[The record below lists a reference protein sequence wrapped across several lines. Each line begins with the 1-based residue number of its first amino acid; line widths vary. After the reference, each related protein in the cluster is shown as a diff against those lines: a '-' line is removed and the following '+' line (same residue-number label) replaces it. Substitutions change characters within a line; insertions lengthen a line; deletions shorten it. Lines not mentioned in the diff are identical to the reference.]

1 MLLSKVLEFVVV
13 LVIVGILVVR
23 VHSET
28 AYDLAKSNGFS
39 VDTAALAVEQ
49 CENRTWHMA
58 NIDNHG
64 NVSCECGD
72 SLNGIIYCANN
83 VFIMSML
90 CISYDKHYG
99 EVVGWCPYTYRR
111 PIASRL
117 GFYNRLPENV
127 NDLHQFCKVLKRR
140 GRLCGRCIKDHG
152 YPLYPNFITCVEC
165 KSSLASRL
173 GLFIMAAFGPLTLFL
188 VVVICCRI
196 SITSAK
202 MNALVFVSQ
211 VITLPNTTRGF
222 TDLVKA
228 SSLPTPARTFMVVL
242 YSLHG
247 IWNLDFFTELV
258 PHFCLP
264 CNSVLCVLALGY
276 IAAFYP
282 LILLILMYVLI
293 ELHARNCKVLVHL
306 WRPFHRFYAYFWR
319 SWDIKSS
326 VIDTFASFLL
336 LSYVKILYI
345 STDFIIPT
353 QLFDKN
359 GSSIGHFSY
368 FDADHMI
375 TANKTTVAIIGFVAF
390 IILCFIL
397 LPVIFL
403 FVYPYPF
410 CQKCLGCSKYHFHS
424 LRFLM
429 DSFQGCFKDRTNS
442 SHDCRYFAAVFLMV
456 RIINCIIY
464 AIRETNYAIITGFVC
479 TLLSVSIAV
488 IQPYNKKNS
497 HHNYFAPVVVL
508 NSVVWITSLHQLRIK
523 LGRHTS
529 LHFPIAMMFISLLVP
544 LIIMI
549 FYLLQKVITMIQKQ
563 FLNVMK
569 RFKPPQY
576 CDISRFS

>member
-1 MLLSKVLEFVVV
+1 MLHSKVLKFVIFLVIVCILVV
-13 LVIVGILVVR
+13 LV
-23 VHSET
+23 HSNE
-28 AYDLAKSNGFS
+28 LAVSNGVS
-39 VDTAALAVEQ
+39 IDSTVRAVDE
-49 CENRTWHMA
+49 CENRTWHKA
-58 NIDNHG
+58 KIDNHG
-64 NVSCECGD
+64 NVSCKCGN
-72 SLNGIIYCANN
+72 SLNGIIYCAND
-83 VFIMSML
+83 VFIMTML
-90 CISYDKHYG
+90 CISYDKHYQ

-111 PIASRL
+111 PIAYRL

-140 GRLCGRCIKDHG
+140 GHLCGKCLKDHG

-165 KSSLASRL
+165 KHSLAGRL
-173 GLFIMAAFGPLTLFL
+173 GLFIAAAFGPLTLFL

-222 TDLVKA
+222 TDLVSA
-228 SSLPTPARTFMVVL
+228 SSLPTPARTFMIVL
-242 YSLHG
+242 YSFHG
-247 IWNLDFFTELV
+247 IWNLDFFTELL

-264 CNSVLCVLALGY
+264 CSSVFCVFVLGY
-276 IAAFYP
+276 TAAFYP

-306 WRPFHRFYAYFWR
+306 WRPFHHCYTRFWR
-319 SWDIKSS
+319 SWDIKAS

-359 GSSIGHFSY
+359 GSSIGTFSY

-375 TANKTTVAIIGFVAF
+375 TADKDTITAIVFIAFV
-390 IILCFIL
+390 ILCFIL

-410 CQKCLGCSKYHFHS
+410 CQKCLGCSKYQFHS

-429 DSFQGCFKDRTNS
+429 DSFQGCFRDRTSS
-442 SHDCRYFAAVFLMV
+442 SHDCRYFAAVFLV
-456 RIINCIIY
+456 IRIILCIIY
-464 AIRETNYAIITGFVC
+464 AIRETNYAVVTGFVC

-488 IQPYNKKNS
+488 VQPYNRKNS
-497 HHNYFAPVVVL
+497 HQNYFAPIVVL
-508 NSVVWITSLHQLRIK
+508 NSVVWITSLHQLRMK

-529 LHFPIAMMFISLLVP
+529 LQFPIALMFISLLLP
-544 LIIMI
+544 LIIVV
-549 FYLLQKVITMIQKQ
+549 FHLLQKVIPLIQKQ
-563 FLNVMK
+563 IQNVIE

-576 CDISRFS
+576 YNMSFS